1 MFTALTAHQ
10 LILLGAAACVGG
22 AIFGIAGFAF
32 GVIASLFLHHGF
44 AATDVIFIVVA
55 GALVLNLGMLPRF
68 WSEIDLRKSLPF
80 LLGATIGLP
89 IGLAL
94 LSWLEPRLIRSF
106 IGVLLIGY
114 CAFALRQHSREPIRF
129 STDGGRAADLSIGMA
144 GGVVGG
150 VSGLGPLLPGIWYG
164 LRGMSKTE
172 QRGLMQPF
180 GLYVQGL
187 MVAWFLA
194 TGTVSSSA
202 VQSVAVATPVMLV
215 AAWLGLRVFDGLST
229 VRFQRIVIA
238 AAMVGSV
245 FLLARQ
251 L

>member
-1 MFTALTAHQ
+1 MLTALTAHQ
-10 LILLGAAACVGG
+10 LLLLGAAACVGG

-44 AATDVIFIVVA
+44 VATDVIFIVVA
-55 GALVLNLGMLPRF
+55 GALVLNLGLLPRF
-68 WSEIDLRKSLPF
+68 WSEIDFRKSLPF
-80 LLGATIGLP
+80 LAGATVGLP
-89 IGLAL
+89 IGLTL

-106 IGVLLIGY
+106 IGLLLIGY
-114 CAFALRQHSREPIRF
+114 CLFALRQHSREPLRF
-129 STDGGRAADLSIGMA
+129 SAGGGRAADLSIGMA

-180 GLYVQGL
+180 GLYVQGV

-238 AAMVGSV
+238 AALVGSA

-251 L
+251 F

>member
-1 MFTALTAHQ
+1 MLSTLTAHQ
-10 LILLGAAACVGG
+10 LLLLAVAACIGG

-55 GALVLNLGMLPRF
+55 GALVLNIGLLPRF
-68 WSEIDLRKSLPF
+68 WSEIDVRKATPY
-80 LLGATIGLP
+80 LLGATLGLP

-94 LSWLEPRLIRSF
+94 LSLLDPRIIRTF
-106 IGVLLIGY
+106 IGVLVVCY
-114 CAFALRQHSREPIRF
+114 CLFALRQHSREPLRF
-129 STDGGRAADLSIGMA
+129 TGGGGRTADLSIGMA

-164 LRGMSKTE
+164 LRGMTKTE
-172 QRGLMQPF
+172 QRGLIQPF
-180 GLYVQGL
+180 GLYVQSM

-194 TGTVSSSA
+194 TGTVSTRA
-202 VQSVAVATPVMLV
+202 VHGLAVAAPLMLV
-215 AAWLGLRVFDGLST
+215 AAWLGLRVFDRLST
-229 VRFQRIVIA
+229 KRFQQIVIA
-238 AAMVGSV
+238 AALVGAV
-245 FLLARQ
+245 FLLVRQ